1 MTKQELMQTNEGKY
15 FEFKFADGEKTVGK
29 LVFVDVETGQ
39 FVYEMSATTEPT
51 RYQNRLGQYSA
62 SFAELA
68 TIELLDKD

>member
-1 MTKQELMQTNEGKY
+1 MIDQQLLQKNEGKY

-29 LVFVDVETGQ
+29 LIFVDMASGQ

-62 SFAELA
+62 SFAELVN
-68 TIELLDKD
+68 IELLDRD

>member
-1 MTKQELMQTNEGKY
+1 MTNQELLRTNEGKY

-29 LVFVDVETGQ
+29 LVFVDIDSGQ

-62 SFAELA
+62 SFTELSEV
-68 TIELLDKD
+68 ELLDKD